1 MAQLIAHHQHGQRR
15 IQVRQI
21 VDGDHQGFRH
31 RHLPEIQRH
40 SQHHADNAGV
50 QQQGLQPQLAAVA
63 CDDID
68 APCPA
73 EYSKYDDVGRTIEHA
88 DAAQQ
93 RGHQGI
99 AHKAAVGEHCGEA
112 QAVLPFA
119 VPVVDQQ
126 HGRRNKHHME
136 YGRDTR
142 HYAEVVQCRM
152 LQRPLK
158 RHHHH
163 TGGHHVHDQAAQGHR
178 GAVIQQ
184 LDLSQYKAHHQQQ
197 VQREDLLPH
206 GEE

>member
-1 MAQLIAHHQHGQRR
+1 
-15 IQVRQI
+15 
-21 VDGDHQGFRH
+21 
-31 RHLPEIQRH
+31 
-40 SQHHADNAGV
+40 
-50 QQQGLQPQLAAVA
+50 
-63 CDDID
+63 
-68 APCPA
+68 
-73 EYSKYDDVGRTIEHA
+73 
-88 DAAQQ
+88 
-93 RGHQGI
+93 
-99 AHKAAVGEHCGEA
+99 
-112 QAVLPFA
+112 
-119 VPVVDQQ
+119 
-126 HGRRNKHHME
+126 ME

-163 TGGHHVHDQAAQGHR
+163 AGGHHVHDQAAQGHR